1 MNSEILDSF
10 VAIDPLEHGR
20 TVTLIENGNLDR
32 FDISHFV
39 NYYSNKD
46 DDDQWDIE
54 GNPIWNMFEIIED
67 VV

>member
-10 VAIDPLEHGR
+10 AAIDPLEHGR
-20 TVTLIENGNLDR
+20 TVTLIENGNLDQ

-46 DDDQWDIE
+46 DDDQ
-54 GNPIWNMFEIIED
+54 
-67 VV
+67 

>member
-10 VAIDPLEHGR
+10 AAIDPLEHGR
-20 TVTLIENGNLDR
+20 TVILIENGNLDQ

-46 DDDQWDIE
+46 DDDQ
-54 GNPIWNMFEIIED
+54 
-67 VV
+67 